1 MEFDYSALRGKIRE
15 QFGTER
21 NFANAIGMNPSTL
34 SQKLSNKLEFS
45 QQDIMDCLKALHMG
59 SDFIKPYFFTL
70 KVAKWQKEARDERQR
85 SSDD

>member
-15 QFGTER
+15 RFGTEG

-70 KVAKWQKEARDERQR
+70 KVAKWQKGGPQ
-85 SSDD
+85 

>member
-59 SDFIKPYFFTL
+59 SDYIEPYFFTL
-70 KVAKWQKEARDERQR
+70 KVAK
-85 SSDD
+85 

>member
-15 QFGTER
+15 QFGTEG

-59 SDFIKPYFFTL
+59 SDFITPYFFTL
-70 KVAKWQKEARDERQR
+70 KVAKWQKGARNE
-85 SSDD
+85 